1 MELVTGANFSTSK
14 TTQQGLTLQLYRSL
28 VDIIIQSVES
38 TTHDIREMSRLVRI
52 LWPVYL
58 EPLGRIGMNNNDH
71 TTKHNPDYS
80 SLIDRETLEKLGQ
93 YLRPHLLRVLPHCL
107 LRPGRAFVSATPSL
121 EPTYQKLPYL
131 SKFLLLA
138 AYLCQKNKAD
148 QDRILYTNQRTGQ
161 RRKTSSK
168 NSNNQSE
175 SLTHASSQRSQRELR
190 MERMASFPLERMLS
204 VFSSICNK
212 YAVEKNDHIHTHNN
226 PSGGDHDRDGGASI
240 NVSHLGKMSM
250 INCLSE
256 LRQHGHIQEAS
267 SSGSR
272 NMGDENLAYSRS
284 MTSAKFMCTL
294 SDKEAI
300 AMAKNVNF
308 PLNDYLLDNK

>member
-1 MELVTGANFSTSK
+1 
-14 TTQQGLTLQLYRSL
+14 
-28 VDIIIQSVES
+28 
-38 TTHDIREMSRLVRI
+38 
-52 LWPVYL
+52 VYL
-58 EPLGRIGMNNNDH
+58 EPLGRINMNNNNH
-71 TTKHNPDYS
+71 TTKPKPDYS

-107 LRPGRAFVSATPSL
+107 LRPGRAFVSALPSL

-131 SKFLLLA
+131 AKFLLLA

-161 RRKTSSK
+161 RQKTK
-168 NSNNQSE
+168 NINNQSE

-190 MERMASFPLERMLS
+190 MERMTSFPLERMLS

-212 YAVEKNDHIHTHNN
+212 YAMEKNDRIHTHNN
-226 PSGGDHDRDGGASI
+226 SSGDDRDRDGGASI
-240 NVSHLGKMSM
+240 NVSHLGNVSM
-250 INCLSE
+250 MNCLSE

-284 MTSAKFMCTL
+284 MTSAKFICTL

-300 AMAKNVNF
+300 VMAKNVNF